1 MLIPFST
8 ILSKYNIDKTKN
20 ILHIGAHNCEERQD
34 YKKEGFD
41 DNKVIWIEGNKNIV
55 NQINMSNPEIN
66 IYEALISDEDNKE
79 VSFII
84 TNNGQSSSILELDEH
99 LKEHPWVHEINRYKK
114 NTITVDTFLKNN
126 NIYFNT
132 IDFINIDIQGAE
144 LLALKGMKNILKYC
158 NYLYLEVNIK
168 HLYKDCPLLDELES
182 FLTNKNFVRVGL
194 QMTTHGW
201 GDALYISTKLIS

>member
-1 MLIPFST
+1 
-8 ILSKYNIDKTKN
+8 
-20 ILHIGAHNCEERQD
+20 
-34 YKKEGFD
+34 
-41 DNKVIWIEGNKNIV
+41 
-55 NQINMSNPEIN
+55 MSNPEIN

-168 HLYKDCPLLDELES
+168 HLYKECALVNEIDD
-182 FLTNKNFVRVGL
+182 FLKDYGFKRTETL
-194 QMTTHGW
+194 ITQHGW
-201 GDALYISTKLIS
+201 GDALYIKS